1 MVFLMR
7 LGSTVLLCAG
17 LTACAAL
24 LPAVMLP
31 QVVATIGV
39 AGLSAAC
46 ATDSVCE
53 TPAGRCT
60 DSVGKKIEVTELS
73 DIGIPVDEGKVATF
87 MPTYWQSQFVTQ
99 GASKAERPM
108 EATAG
113 TFAVTDKSAVFVP
126 PPGMEGVQIPLAG
139 VLNVDLQMNPSTGAP
154 RQMTVE
160 SCFGRL
166 DRFTFGQR
174 QQMGRLDSEATAT
187 AAAEIKARVAAFQ
200 PPQRGGKGI
209 AVGVA
214 AHARFC
220 RPHGV
225 A

>member
-1 MVFLMR
+1 MAFLAR
-7 LGSTVLLCAG
+7 LTFTVLLCAG

-24 LPAVMLP
+24 LPAVVVP
-31 QVVATIGV
+31 QLVATLGV
-39 AGLSAAC
+39 AGISGVTC
-46 ATDSVCE
+46 ATDPLCE
-53 TPAGRCT
+53 MQAPRCVDPAG
-60 DSVGKKIEVTELS
+60 KNIEVTQSS
-73 DIGIPVDEGKVATF
+73 DIGIPADEGKVATF
-87 MPTYWQSQFVTQ
+87 LPTYWQPQFVMQ
-99 GASKAERPM
+99 GASQAERPL

-139 VLNVDLQMNPSTGAP
+139 VLNVELQLNPSTGAP

-187 AAAEIKARVAAFQ
+187 AAGEIKARIAAA
-200 PPQRGGKGI
+200 RTAGKN
-209 AVGVA
+209 
-214 AHARFC
+214 
-220 RPHGV
+220 
-225 A
+225 